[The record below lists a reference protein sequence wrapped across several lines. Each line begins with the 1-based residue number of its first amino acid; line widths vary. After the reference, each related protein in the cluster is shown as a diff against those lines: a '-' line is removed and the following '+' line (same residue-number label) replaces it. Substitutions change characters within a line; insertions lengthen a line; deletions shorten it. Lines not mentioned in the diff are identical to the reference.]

1 MTNITQ
7 FDELPNVPNTVNQHE
22 AVNRAEKAIKS
33 GALRFMPNAELIL
46 FGSRAR
52 GDAHKRSDFDLAF
65 KPQSGFTDK
74 QYFEFKE
81 YLEQS
86 PDLIYPIDLIDCRT
100 APKVLLERI
109 QAEGIKWK
117 E

>member
-1 MTNITQ
+1 MANLSTTQ
-7 FDELPNVPNTVNQHE
+7 HD
-22 AVNRAEKAIKS
+22 AVNRAETTIKS
-33 GALRFMPNAELIL
+33 GASQFMPNAQLIL

-65 KPQSGFTDK
+65 KPKSGFTDK
-74 QYFEFKE
+74 QYLEFEE

-86 PDLIYPIDLIDCRT
+86 PDLIYPVDLVDLRT
-100 APKVLLERI
+100 APQVLLDRI
-109 QAEGIKWK
+109 ESEGILWK

>member
-1 MTNITQ
+1 MSN
-7 FDELPNVPNTVNQHE
+7 LSSQHD
-22 AVNRAEKAIKS
+22 AVNRAEQAIKS
-33 GALRFMPNAELIL
+33 GAYKFMPDAQLIL

-65 KPQSGFTDK
+65 KPQPGFTDK
-74 QYFEFKE
+74 QYLEFEE

-86 PDLIYPIDLIDCRT
+86 SDLIYPIDLIDWRT
-100 APKVLLERI
+100 APQILLDRI
-109 QAEGIKWK
+109 KTEGILWK

>member
-1 MTNITQ
+1 MS
-7 FDELPNVPNTVNQHE
+7 NVSSQHD
-22 AVNRAEKAIKS
+22 AVNRAKNAIKL
-33 GALRFMPNAELIL
+33 GASQFMPDAQLIL

-65 KPQSGFTDK
+65 KPQPGFTDK
-74 QYFEFKE
+74 QYLEFEE

-86 PDLIYPIDLIDCRT
+86 PDLIYPVDLIDWRT
-100 APKVLLERI
+100 ASQMLLDRI
-109 QAEGIKWK
+109 KTEGILWK